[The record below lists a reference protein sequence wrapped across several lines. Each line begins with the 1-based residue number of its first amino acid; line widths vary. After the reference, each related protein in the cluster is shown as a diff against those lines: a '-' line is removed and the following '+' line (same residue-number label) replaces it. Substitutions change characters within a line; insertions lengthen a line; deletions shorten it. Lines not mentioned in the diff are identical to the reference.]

1 MKRRNE
7 VDEPDKLPGLP
18 KKLRSILD
26 AYLNGSRRGLKR
38 PLRLD
43 FGVVFVLSAVEVSVA
58 SNTTYQ
64 RNRMLGTR
72 LSCANLAA
80 VKLKL
85 L

>member
-26 AYLNGSRRGLKR
+26 AYLN
-38 PLRLD
+38 
-43 FGVVFVLSAVEVSVA
+43 VFVLSAVEVSVA

>member
-1 MKRRNE
+1 MKLMNQISCPASQKNYAVSLMRLPE
-7 VDEPDKLPGLP
+7 WGSSIDVVDP
-18 KKLRSILD
+18 R
-26 AYLNGSRRGLKR
+26 A
-38 PLRLD
+38 
-43 FGVVFVLSAVEVSVA
+43 VFVLSAVEVSVA